1 MGTLRNYS
9 CVVPNWGQ
17 GSMINFR
24 PAPECKPALRSASD
38 ALVEHGIAWPQSPDF
53 GDSRD
58 SRTASGLLLGVN
70 LKPRAMRLRTPPA
83 GDSTALIQEIV
94 DIPAGIK
101 IAILEAAAHSENGPT
116 ILTRSSPSWGPRSR
130 G

>member
-1 MGTLRNYS
+1 
-9 CVVPNWGQ
+9 
-17 GSMINFR
+17 MINFR

-38 ALVEHGIAWPQSPDF
+38 ALVEHGLDRPISAIAE
-53 GDSRD
+53 
-58 SRTASGLLLGVN
+58 SGLLLGVN

>member
-1 MGTLRNYS
+1 
-9 CVVPNWGQ
+9 
-17 GSMINFR
+17 MINFR

-70 LKPRAMRLRTPPA
+70 LKPSAMRLRTPPA

-116 ILTRSSPSWGPRSR
+116 ILTSSSPSWGPRSR